1 MARPTAIL
9 LNDTSDWYHWG
20 CTATSLGLKALIGAR
35 YELID
40 SISIQTTYK
49 LAHPPN
55 SPPQFHDPAFFK
67 LHAPDNDDLYRRIE
81 RADCVFVHGEGT
93 LHGLGRAPINLLY
106 MAYAARKYLGKAVYV
121 VNHSVYPR
129 TGRSAEDAAAHAF
142 YRTIY
147 AAFDYIAVR
156 ETLSKQIVDRF
167 GLTAAQSFDCLPLTA
182 ARLLPEMPAKQK
194 TLAIAGS
201 VAFDAAGLA
210 ALVAFGNDMK
220 RRGYQPVVL
229 SGAQANPAA
238 DDTRFL
244 AALRGADAGDWAYV
258 EATSLKHWLSTIGS
272 AALLVSGRF
281 HHTLA
286 AFAMRTPFVMLNS
299 NTPKMPSLAQMLGA
313 PEPILYR
320 DPDLAGLLA
329 QRAELAL
336 SEDYARAVF
345 RDDRTQSL
353 LDLAGK
359 NVPPA

>member
-9 LNDTSDWYHWG
+9 LNDTTDWYHWG
-20 CTATSLGLKALIGAR
+20 CTATSLGLKSLIGER
-35 YELID
+35 HELID
-40 SISIQTTYK
+40 SIPIQTTYK
-49 LAHPPN
+49 LARPPN
-55 SPPQFHDPAFFK
+55 SPPQVHDPAFFRQ
-67 LHAPDNDDLYRRIE
+67 HEPDNADLYRRIG

-93 LHGLGRAPINLLY
+93 IHGLGRAAINLLY
-106 MAYAARKYLGKAVYV
+106 LGYAARTYLGKPVYV
-121 VNHSVYPR
+121 VNHSVYPG
-129 TGRSAEDAAAHAF
+129 TGRPADDAAAHTF

-156 ETLSKQIVDRF
+156 ETLSKQIVDRL
-167 GLTAAQSFDCLPLTA
+167 GLAAVQSFDCLPLTA
-182 ARLLPEMPAKQK
+182 ARLYPTVPETRK
-194 TLAIAGS
+194 TLVVAGS

-220 RRGYQPVVL
+220 RRGYAPVVV

-244 AALRGADAGDWAYV
+244 DALRASDARDWTYV
-258 EATSLKHWLSTIGS
+258 EAPSLEQWLSTIGS

-299 NTPKMPSLAQMLGA
+299 NTPKMPALAQMLGA

-329 QRAELAL
+329 QRAEFAL
-336 SEDYARAVF
+336 SGDYARAVF
-345 RDDRTQSL
+345 RDDRMQAL
-353 LDLAGK
+353 LDLARR